1 MPRFNSLLLLL
12 GPAVFVGAAL
22 VPNPQPGDTY
32 KSDILPV
39 LTKYCGPCHASK
51 DNTDMSLAVLQSA
64 DSFKT
69 QRETWLRI
77 EENLANRHMP
87 PPGNPAPPDEE
98 RKKLVAS
105 IHTYLG
111 GSAPSPGR
119 VTIRR
124 LNRQEYNNTIRDLVG
139 LDLKPADDFPSDDV
153 GYGFDNIGDVLSMSP
168 LLMDG
173 YFKAAQDI
181 AQQAIYTSGVR
192 TWHIPGANMD
202 AEGTTPMED
211 SRVLYTNASV
221 STMIPIAVE
230 GDYLLR
236 VVAHEDKAGDAD
248 VKMAVRVN
256 SQLLK
261 IVDVTAL
268 RAHPQTF
275 ELQFHATPG
284 KTLVG
289 VSFLND
295 YYKEKTA
302 TTPAEDRNLW
312 VHSIDVKG
320 PIGPVT
326 AVSPTQKRIIFVQ
339 PTPAT
344 RVQCE
349 RQIFSTFASR
359 AFRRPATEAEVS
371 KLVAIAE
378 LAHKNGEN
386 FERGI
391 QLGVTATLC
400 SPSFLFRVEKPVNGP
415 LSSYEIATRLSYFLW
430 SSMPDDVL
438 FDLAAKNKLQDPA
451 VLTEQ
456 VKRMLKDPKAS
467 ALGENFAGQWLQTR
481 KLAEVQPDTRMF
493 PEYTPALRRAMATET
508 TMFFQDV
515 VQNDRSVLD
524 FIDGRYSFV
533 NGPLAKLYGI
543 RIPLGSQFMR
553 LEMPP
558 QRAGVVTQ
566 GSVLVV
572 TSNPTRTSPV
582 KRGKWILENIL
593 GTPPPPPPPGVGVL
607 KDDKASVEGATLKE
621 RMEQHR
627 KDPLCA
633 SCHKQMDGLGFALEN
648 FDAIGNWRTKD
659 GKFDIDASGELPDGS
674 KFTGPVEL
682 REILMRRKDQFVRCL
697 AEKMLTY
704 ALGRGLESYDDMALD
719 KIVKSVSDGEYKF
732 SALVIAI
739 VESDPFRKSTIEK
752 SPLSK

>member
-22 VPNPQPGDTY
+22 FPTPQREDEY
-32 KSDILPV
+32 KAHVLPV
-39 LTKYCGPCHASK
+39 LTKYFGPCHATK
-51 DNTDMSLAVLQSA
+51 DNTDMTLTLLQSA

-69 QRETWLRI
+69 QRSTWLRI

-87 PPGNPAPPDEE
+87 PPGNPAPTDEE
-98 RKKLVAS
+98 RKKLVAT

-139 LDLKPADDFPSDDV
+139 LDIKPADDFPSDDV

-173 YFKAAQDI
+173 YFKAAQDV
-181 AQQAIYTSGVR
+181 AQQAIYTPGER
-192 TWHIPGANMD
+192 TWHVPGANME
-202 AEGTTPMED
+202 AEGSTPVED

-221 STMIPIAVE
+221 STTIPIAVE

-248 VKMAVRVN
+248 AKMALRVN
-256 SQLLK
+256 SQLPK
-261 IVDVTAL
+261 IFEVTAL
-268 RAHPQTF
+268 RAHPQSY

-284 KTLVG
+284 KTV
-289 VSFLND
+289 VAATFLND

-312 VHSIDVKG
+312 IHSIEVKG

-326 AVSPTQKRIIFVQ
+326 TVSPIQKRIIFVQ

-349 RQIFSTFASR
+349 RKILAAFASR

-371 KLVAIAE
+371 KLVDIAE
-378 LAHKNGEN
+378 LAHKNGES

-400 SPSFLFRVEKPVNGP
+400 SPNFLFRVEKPVNGP
-415 LSSYEIATRLSYFLW
+415 LNSYEIATRLSYFLW
-430 SSMPDDVL
+430 SSMPDETL

-451 VLTEQ
+451 VLAEQ
-456 VKRMLKDPKAS
+456 VRRMLKDPKAA

-481 KLAEVQPDTRMF
+481 KLGEVQPDRQMF
-493 PEYTPALRRAMATET
+493 PEYTPVLRRAMATET

-533 NGPLAKLYGI
+533 NGALAKLYGI
-543 RIPLGSQFMR
+543 R
-553 LEMPP
+553 
-558 QRAGVVTQ
+558 
-566 GSVLVV
+566 
-572 TSNPTRTSPV
+572 
-582 KRGKWILENIL
+582 
-593 GTPPPPPPPGVGVL
+593 
-607 KDDKASVEGATLKE
+607 
-621 RMEQHR
+621 
-627 KDPLCA
+627 
-633 SCHKQMDGLGFALEN
+633 
-648 FDAIGNWRTKD
+648 
-659 GKFDIDASGELPDGS
+659 
-674 KFTGPVEL
+674 
-682 REILMRRKDQFVRCL
+682 
-697 AEKMLTY
+697 
-704 ALGRGLESYDDMALD
+704 
-719 KIVKSVSDGEYKF
+719 
-732 SALVIAI
+732 
-739 VESDPFRKSTIEK
+739 
-752 SPLSK
+752 